1 MKIAEVKSLLVNRY
15 LFVEITTDTGI
26 KGVGESGAWGFLDA
40 SKEAIDLFG
49 EYLVGKDPLQIEHHW
64 QYLYRC
70 WHFRGAAIMGAL
82 SAVDIALWDIAGK
95 YHDAPVYELLGGKVR
110 DKARVYYHV
119 GGRNLEE
126 VVANLKEA
134 KEEGFNAVGHL
145 SPFLDSSRSVPYF
158 EPYSK
163 KIGDAVDNVYAFREA
178 VGRDVDL
185 CLELHRRLNPAEA
198 ISFSK
203 QIESALPMFLED
215 PTTPD
220 NFDSTALIAAKTN
233 IPIATGERFNS
244 LQDFAMLM
252 KRDGVA
258 YIRPDVCM
266 VGGITAAK
274 KIAALAEA
282 MDVLVVPH
290 SPLSPVSTAAC
301 LQISAVIPNFS
312 LFEYT
317 GDDKPAL
324 SERYGSTGV
333 EKGVRKKDVVS
344 RTFACKDG
352 FMELPDIAGLGICLA
367 ENAAEKYPYSKR
379 YMQTRV
385 SVDGSVIDQ

>member
-1 MKIAEVKSLLVNRY
+1 MKIAEVKPLLVNRY

-40 SKEAIDLFG
+40 SKEAIQLFG
-49 EYLVGKDPLQIEHHW
+49 EYLIGKDPLEIEHHW

-95 YHDAPVYELLGGKVR
+95 YYGVPVYALLGGKVR

-119 GGRNLEE
+119 GGRTEEE
-126 VVANLKEA
+126 VLANLKDA
-134 KEEGFNAVGHL
+134 KVQGYNAVGHL
-145 SPFLDSSRSVPYF
+145 SPFLDSTRTVPYF

-163 KIGDAVDNVYAFREA
+163 KIGDAVDRVYAFREA

-198 ISFSK
+198 IAFSK
-203 QIESALPMFLED
+203 QVEEALPMFIED

-220 NFDSTALIAAKTN
+220 NFDSTAMIAARTTV
-233 IPIATGERFNS
+233 PIATGERFNS
-244 LQDFAMLM
+244 LQDFAMLI

-274 KIAALAEA
+274 KICALAEA
-282 MDVLVVPH
+282 HDVLVVPH

-301 LQISAVIPNFS
+301 LQIAACAPSFS

-317 GDDKPAL
+317 GDDKAAL
-324 SERYGSTGV
+324 SERYGSTSV
-333 EKGVRKKDVVS
+333 EKGVRKKDVVTT
-344 RTFACKDG
+344 TFACKDG
-352 FMELPDIAGLGICLA
+352 FMELPSKPGIGTALIDD
-367 ENAAEKYPYSKR
+367 AAEKYPYSKR
-379 YMQTRV
+379 SILTRV
-385 SVDGSVIDQ
+385 SVDGSVVDQ

>member
-1 MKIAEVKSLLVNRY
+1 MKIQEVKPLLINRY
-15 LFVEITTDTGI
+15 LFVEITTDTGL

-40 SKEAIDLFG
+40 SKEAAELFG
-49 EYLVGKDPLQIEHHW
+49 EYLIGKDPLTIEHHW

-82 SAVDIALWDIAGK
+82 SAVDIALWDIAGQH
-95 YHDAPVYELLGGKVR
+95 YGVPVYELLGGKVR
-110 DKARVYYHV
+110 NKARVYYHV
-119 GGRNLEE
+119 GGRTNEE
-126 VVANLKEA
+126 VIENLKEA

-145 SPFLDSSRSVPYF
+145 SPFLDSTRSEPYF

-163 KIGDAVDNVYAFREA
+163 KIGDAVDRVYAFREA

-203 QIESALPMFLED
+203 QIEGALPMFLED

-220 NFDSTALIAAKTN
+220 NFDSTAMIAARTT

-274 KIAALAEA
+274 KISALAEA

-301 LQISAVIPNFS
+301 LQIAAVSPSFS
-312 LFEYT
+312 MFEYT
-317 GDDKPAL
+317 GDDKPAM
-324 SERYGSTGV
+324 SERYGSTSV
-333 EKGVRKKDVVS
+333 EQGVRKKDVVT
-344 RTFACKDG
+344 RTFSCKDG
-352 FMELPDIAGLGICLA
+352 FMELPDTPGIGVALA
-367 ENAAEKYPYSKR
+367 EGAAKKYPYSKR
-379 YMQTRV
+379 HILTRV
-385 SVDGSVIDQ
+385 STDGSVIDQ

>member
-1 MKIAEVKSLLVNRY
+1 MYKR
-15 LFVEITTDTGI
+15 
-26 KGVGESGAWGFLDA
+26 
-40 SKEAIDLFG
+40 
-49 EYLVGKDPLQIEHHW
+49 Q
-64 QYLYRC
+64 
-70 WHFRGAAIMGAL
+70 
-82 SAVDIALWDIAGK
+82 LWDIAGQH
-95 YHDAPVYELLGGKVR
+95 YGVPVYELLGGKVR
-110 DKARVYYHV
+110 NKARVYYHV
-119 GGRNLEE
+119 GGRTNEE
-126 VVANLKEA
+126 VIENLKEA
-134 KEEGFNAVGHL
+134 KEEGFHAVGHL
-145 SPFLDSSRSVPYF
+145 SPFLDSTRSEPYF

-163 KIGDAVDNVYAFREA
+163 KIGDAVDRVYAFREA

-203 QIESALPMFLED
+203 QIEGALPMFLED

-220 NFDSTALIAAKTN
+220 NFDSTAMIAARTT

-274 KIAALAEA
+274 KISALAEA

-301 LQISAVIPNFS
+301 LQIAAVSPSFS
-312 LFEYT
+312 MFEYT
-317 GDDKPAL
+317 GDDKPAM
-324 SERYGSTGV
+324 SERYGSTSV
-333 EKGVRKKDVVS
+333 EQGVRKKDVVT
-344 RTFACKDG
+344 RTFSCKDG
-352 FMELPDIAGLGICLA
+352 FMELPDTPGIGVALA
-367 ENAAEKYPYSKR
+367 EGAAKKYPYSKR
-379 YMQTRV
+379 HILTRV
-385 SVDGSVIDQ
+385 STDGSVIDQ

>member
-1 MKIAEVKSLLVNRY
+1 MKIQEVKPLLINRY
-15 LFVEITTDTGI
+15 LFVEITTDTGL

-40 SKEAIDLFG
+40 SKEAAELFG
-49 EYLVGKDPLQIEHHW
+49 EYLIGKDPLTIEHHW

-82 SAVDIALWDIAGK
+82 SAVDIALWDIAGQH
-95 YHDAPVYELLGGKVR
+95 YGVPVYELLGGKVR
-110 DKARVYYHV
+110 NKARVYYHV
-119 GGRNLEE
+119 GGRTNEE
-126 VVANLKEA
+126 VIENLKEA

-145 SPFLDSSRSVPYF
+145 SPFLDSTRSEPYF

-163 KIGDAVDNVYAFREA
+163 KIGDAVDRVYAFREA

-203 QIESALPMFLED
+203 QIEGALPMFLED

-220 NFDSTALIAAKTN
+220 NFDSTAMIAARTT

-274 KIAALAEA
+274 KISALAEA

-301 LQISAVIPNFS
+301 LQIAAVSPSFS
-312 LFEYT
+312 MFEYT
-317 GDDKPAL
+317 GDDKPAM
-324 SERYGSTGV
+324 SERYGSTSV
-333 EKGVRKKDVVS
+333 EQGVRKKDVVT
-344 RTFACKDG
+344 RTFSCKDG
-352 FMELPDIAGLGICLA
+352 FMELPDTPGIGVALA
-367 ENAAEKYPYSKR
+367 EGAAEKYPYSKR
-379 YMQTRV
+379 HILTRV
-385 SVDGSVIDQ
+385 STDGSVIDQ

>member
-1 MKIAEVKSLLVNRY
+1 MKIQEVKPLLINRY

-40 SKEAIDLFG
+40 SKEAAELFG
-49 EYLVGKDPLQIEHHW
+49 EYLVGKDPLTIEHHW

-82 SAVDIALWDIAGK
+82 SAVDIALWDIAGQH
-95 YHDAPVYELLGGKVR
+95 YGVPVYELLGGKVR
-110 DKARVYYHV
+110 NQARVYYHV
-119 GGRNLEE
+119 GGRTNEE
-126 VVANLKEA
+126 VIENLKEA
-134 KEEGFNAVGHL
+134 KAEGFNAVGHL
-145 SPFLDSSRSVPYF
+145 SPFLDSNRSEPYF

-163 KIGDAVDNVYAFREA
+163 KIGDAVDRVYAFREA

-198 ISFSK
+198 VSFSR
-203 QIESALPMFLED
+203 QIEGALPMFLED

-220 NFDSTALIAAKTN
+220 NFDSTAMIAAKTT

-274 KIAALAEA
+274 KISALAEA

-301 LQISAVIPNFS
+301 LQIAAVSPSFS
-312 LFEYT
+312 MFEYT
-317 GDDKPAL
+317 GDDKPAM
-324 SERYGSTGV
+324 SERYGSTSV
-333 EKGVRKKDVVS
+333 EQGVRKKDVVT
-344 RTFACKDG
+344 RTFSCKDG
-352 FMELPDIAGLGICLA
+352 FMELPVAPGIGVALA
-367 ENAAEKYPYSKR
+367 EHAKEKYPYSKR
-379 YMQTRV
+379 HILTRL
-385 SVDGSVIDQ
+385 STDGSVIDQ

>member
-1 MKIAEVKSLLVNRY
+1 MKITAVRPLLVNRY
-15 LFVEITTDTGI
+15 LFVEITTDEGI
-26 KGVGESGAWGFLDA
+26 KGVGESGCWGFLDA
-40 SKEAIDLFG
+40 SAEAIQLFG

-95 YHDAPVYELLGGKVR
+95 YYGVPVYALLGGKVR
-110 DKARVYYHV
+110 NEARVYYHV
-119 GGRNLEE
+119 GGRTEEE
-126 VVANLKEA
+126 VIANLKEA
-134 KEEGFNAVGHL
+134 KAEGYNAVGHL
-145 SPFLDSSRSVPYF
+145 SPFLDSGRSVPYF
-158 EPYSK
+158 EPYSQ
-163 KIGDAVDNVYAFREA
+163 KIGNAVDRVYKFREA
-178 VGRDVDL
+178 VGREVDL

-198 ISFSK
+198 VAFAS

-220 NFDSTALIAAKTN
+220 NLDSMANIAGKTT

-244 LQDFAMLM
+244 LQDFAMLIQ
-252 KRDGVA
+252 RNGVA

-274 KIAALAEA
+274 KICALAEA
-282 MDVLVVPH
+282 HDVLVVPH

-301 LQISAVIPNFS
+301 LQIAAVAPNFS

-317 GDDKPAL
+317 GDDKAAM
-324 SERYGSTGV
+324 SERYGSTSV
-333 EKGVRKKDVVS
+333 EKGVRKKDVVTK
-344 RTFACKDG
+344 TFACHNG
-352 FMELPDIAGLGICLA
+352 FMELPTDPGIGTSLVDDIL
-367 ENAAEKYPYSKR
+367 EKYPYSKR
-379 YMQTRV
+379 PILTRLWT
-385 SVDGSVIDQ
+385 DGSVIDQ

>member
-1 MKIAEVKSLLVNRY
+1 
-15 LFVEITTDTGI
+15 
-26 KGVGESGAWGFLDA
+26 
-40 SKEAIDLFG
+40 
-49 EYLVGKDPLQIEHHW
+49 
-64 QYLYRC
+64 
-70 WHFRGAAIMGAL
+70 MGAL

-95 YHDAPVYELLGGKVR
+95 YYGVPVYELLGGKIR
-110 DKARVYYHV
+110 SKARVYYHV
-119 GGRNLEE
+119 GGRTQEE
-126 VVANLKEA
+126 ILANLKEA
-134 KEEGFNAVGHL
+134 KAEGYNAVGHL

-158 EPYSK
+158 EPYSR
-163 KIGDAVDNVYAFREA
+163 KIGDAVDRVYAYREA

-198 ISFSK
+198 IAFSK
-203 QIESALPMFLED
+203 QVEGALPMFLED

-220 NFDSTALIAAKTN
+220 NFDSTAMIAAKTS

-244 LQDFAMLM
+244 LQDFAMLI

-282 MDVLVVPH
+282 NDVLMVPH

-301 LQISAVIPNFS
+301 LQIAACSPSFS
-312 LFEYT
+312 LFEYQ
-317 GDDKPAL
+317 GDDRAAL
-324 SERYGSTGV
+324 SERYGSTSV
-333 EKGVRKKDVVS
+333 EKGVCKKDVVT

-352 FMELPDIAGLGICLA
+352 FMELPDTPGIGTALV
-367 ENAAEKYPYSKR
+367 ENAAERYPYSKR
-379 YMQTRV
+379 YMQTRL
-385 SVDGSVIDQ
+385 SVDGSIVDQ